1 MPLVNLAKHTPEQE
15 CMPETDQDAV
25 RAMAAAIERYLEAHP
40 GAADTA
46 EGIQRWWL
54 SAEFADEP
62 ATMLTDALEVLVARG
77 VIASTTLPDGRTLYA
92 APRARRCS

>member
-1 MPLVNLAKHTPEQE
+1 
-15 CMPETDQDAV
+15 MPEPDTDVV
-25 RAMAAAIERYLEAHP
+25 RAMVAEIARYLEAHP

-54 SAEFADEP
+54 SQQLADEP
-62 ATMLTDALEVLVARG
+62 AATLSDALDALVARG

-92 APRARRCS
+92 APRVRRCS

>member
-1 MPLVNLAKHTPEQE
+1 
-15 CMPETDQDAV
+15 MPEADGDAV
-25 RAMAAAIERYLEAHP
+25 RAMVAEIERYLEAHP

-54 SAEFADEP
+54 SRQLADEP
-62 ATMLTDALEVLVARG
+62 VAMLTDALDVLVAKG

-92 APRARRCS
+92 APRVRRCS

>member
-1 MPLVNLAKHTPEQE
+1 
-15 CMPETDQDAV
+15 MPEADEDAV
-25 RAMAAAIERYLEAHP
+25 RAIAAEIERYVEAHP

-54 SAEFADEP
+54 SHPLADES
-62 ATMLTDALEVLVARG
+62 AAMVIEALDLLIARG
-77 VIASTTLPDGRTLYA
+77 VMASTTLPDGRALYA